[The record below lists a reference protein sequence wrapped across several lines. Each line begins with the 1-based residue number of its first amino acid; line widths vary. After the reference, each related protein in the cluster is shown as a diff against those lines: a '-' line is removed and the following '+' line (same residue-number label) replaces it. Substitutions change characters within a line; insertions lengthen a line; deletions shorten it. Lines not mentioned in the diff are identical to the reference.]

1 MPVWFTALET
11 HGPFPGPPPARN
23 ADSYLAD
30 GDGGGGSTYG
40 GGNSPRSVYG
50 GSTFGSKAGHGRSP
64 SKGGSGVMSVTGAG
78 GGGAGAGTGTVGST
92 ALHRRMDSNVSVKSG
107 LGLNRSGGATAG

>member
-23 ADSYLAD
+23 ADSYLPD
-30 GDGGGGSTYG
+30 GEGGGGGSTYG
-40 GGNSPRSVYG
+40 GGASPRSVYG
-50 GSTFGSKAGHGRSP
+50 GSTFGTGTKGGNGPTKAGSGILSV
-64 SKGGSGVMSVTGAG
+64 SGGERGMG
-78 GGGAGAGTGTVGST
+78 GST

-107 LGLNRSGGATAG
+107 LGLNRSGGAAAV

>member
-23 ADSYLAD
+23 ADSYLAE
-30 GDGGGGSTYG
+30 GDGTGGSAYG

-50 GSTFGSKAGHGRSP
+50 GSTFGGSKQGGHGRSP
-64 SKGGSGVMSVTGAG
+64 SKGSGILSVTGGAG
-78 GGGAGAGTGTVGST
+78 GGGGGGGGTAGST

-107 LGLNRSGGATAG
+107 LGLRSGGAAAG